1 MHDMIDSLFSPAKL
15 GMISAEPRRLAKD
28 ARKAIRNFGV
38 PTTVFIDRQGNVIA
52 QPTAYA
58 ADHPVD
64 EIVGIY
70 GEYIDVEDIADDLR
84 ACVAPRL
91 ASIGI
96 LVHWQDACL
105 HAS

>member
-1 MHDMIDSLFSPAKL
+1 MHDMLDSLFSPAKL
-15 GMISAEPRRLAKD
+15 GMISSEPNRLARE
-28 ARKAIRNFGV
+28 ALKAIRKFAV
-38 PTTVFIDRQGNVIA
+38 PTTVFVDHGGTVLA

-70 GEYIDVEDIADDLR
+70 STDIDAEDIADDLR

-91 ASIGI
+91 AAIGI
-96 LVHWQDACL
+96 LVHWQDACR
-105 HAS
+105 AA